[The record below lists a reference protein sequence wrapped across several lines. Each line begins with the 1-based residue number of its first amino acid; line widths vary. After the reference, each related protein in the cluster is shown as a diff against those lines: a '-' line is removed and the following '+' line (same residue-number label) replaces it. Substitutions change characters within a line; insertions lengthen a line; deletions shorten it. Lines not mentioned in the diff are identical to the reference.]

1 MTALDGAPR
10 HSVLSGEIKP
20 GSGREPGHPT
30 GDGPA
35 EIRLAADFDVF
46 YAAHYHRVVG
56 LGYALCGDRSA
67 AEELT
72 QEAFVDA
79 YHRWATI
86 GSYDD
91 PGQWVRRVVA
101 NRAVS
106 RWRRLARDA
115 SIVRR
120 LRLRE
125 ERSAA
130 TMGVIDESG
139 EAFWALV
146 RRLPARQAQVVVL
159 RYHDDRAIGEIAAL
173 LQCRENTVKAHLFKA
188 RRTLAAAL
196 SVSPDSDVD
205 DSDVGDGDVDA
216 RDEAQSATNEEGR

>member
-1 MTALDGAPR
+1 MTALDGVPR
-10 HSVLSGEIKP
+10 LPLPLVSGDVNWCPDTKF
-20 GSGREPGHPT
+20 GRQNANS
-30 GDGPA
+30 PA
-35 EIRLAADFDVF
+35 ESLVEVPLTTDFDAF

-67 AEELT
+67 AEELA
-72 QEAFVDA
+72 QEAFADA
-79 YHRWATI
+79 YRRWATI
-86 GSYDD
+86 GGYDD

-106 RWRRLARDA
+106 RWRKLARET

-120 LRLRE
+120 LRFRE
-125 ERSAA
+125 ERFTP
-130 TMGVIDESG
+130 TMGEIDESA

-146 RRLPARQAQVVVL
+146 RQLPARQAQVVVL
-159 RYHDDRAIGEIAAL
+159 RYHDDRLIAEIADL

-196 SVSPDSDVD
+196 AVSA
-205 DSDVGDGDVDA
+205 DGDLGD
-216 RDEAQSATNEEGR
+216 DGPQSTPDEEGH